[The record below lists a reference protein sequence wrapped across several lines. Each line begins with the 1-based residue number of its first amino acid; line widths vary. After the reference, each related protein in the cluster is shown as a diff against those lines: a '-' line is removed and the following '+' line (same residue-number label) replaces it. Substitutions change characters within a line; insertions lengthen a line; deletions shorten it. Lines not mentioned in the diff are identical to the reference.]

1 MRRTRKAWKIALYLQ
16 IFDQNQNFSKSLYSI
31 LDRLEMV
38 KKTISRYCHFKETL
52 YQTDDSIPGVVPGG
66 DVEQVGLV
74 VVQQQLDD
82 HPRFVAV
89 VL

>member
-1 MRRTRKAWKIALYLQ
+1 MKIALYLQ
-16 IFDQNQNFSKSLYSI
+16 IFDQNQKYSKSVYSI
-31 LDRLEMV
+31 LDRLKMV
-38 KKTISRYCHFKETL
+38 KETISRDCPFKEIL

-82 HPRFVAV
+82 HAGFVAV